1 MTGILLLI
9 RIIYRNNTYLRNK
22 KLFVYFFL
30 NSWNPY
36 ETLNILKKNMALIAY
51 VFPKKR
57 TAKDAELNWIESLYF
72 MFSCWQENT
81 STISRSYRKVYV

>member
-36 ETLNILKKNMALIAY
+36 ETLNILKENMTLIAY
-51 VFPKKR
+51 VFPKER
-57 TAKDAELNWIESLYF
+57 TAKDVE
-72 MFSCWQENT
+72 
-81 STISRSYRKVYV
+81 